1 MSHTETSG
9 AATDYL
15 TFSNA
20 DQTFA
25 VPAVMVRDVL
35 KLPALTPVPLAR
47 PEIAGLMNL
56 RGHIVTA
63 LNLAV
68 RLGMPR
74 TDSDRRMAI
83 VVERN
88 GESYCLAVERVGD
101 VIRIVPSELE
111 PNPASVTGPMAA
123 LSRGV
128 FKARDRLLLALDL
141 DRVFALAPAA

>member
-1 MSHTETSG
+1 
-9 AATDYL
+9 
-15 TFSNA
+15 
-20 DQTFA
+20 
-25 VPAVMVRDVL
+25 
-35 KLPALTPVPLAR
+35 
-47 PEIAGLMNL
+47 
-56 RGHIVTA
+56 
-63 LNLAV
+63 
-68 RLGMPR
+68 MPR